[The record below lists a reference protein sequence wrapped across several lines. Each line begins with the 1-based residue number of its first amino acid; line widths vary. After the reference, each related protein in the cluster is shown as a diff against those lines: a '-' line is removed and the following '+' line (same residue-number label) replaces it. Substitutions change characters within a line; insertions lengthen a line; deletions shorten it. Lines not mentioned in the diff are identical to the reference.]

1 MAGAVV
7 TAKVTGICNGH
18 TFVKSKMLLV
28 ISGQVFHVQG
38 VSRKY
43 ISMRCVCVCTCH
55 LSNNEKVV
63 LELVVGDFEVERR
76 RSLPDPSG
84 RVVVRP
90 VARAVVAAKVAGVGD
105 RHAAQMCADAN
116 DDQVLGVLATVGVGL
131 GVAQCRRVDSF
142 LAGNLCRR
150 SVSDEEWLSPPLEGG
165 GLALRDVIEV
175 DLDLGQGQ
183 DVGGGAHAGDES
195 VDHVGGGVSAHHT
208 GAG

>member
-18 TFVKSKMLLV
+18 TS
-28 ISGQVFHVQG
+28 
-38 VSRKY
+38 
-43 ISMRCVCVCTCH
+43 
-55 LSNNEKVV
+55 
-63 LELVVGDFEVERR
+63 
-76 RSLPDPSG
+76 
-84 RVVVRP
+84 
-90 VARAVVAAKVAGVGD
+90 
-105 RHAAQMCADAN
+105 QMCADAN

-131 GVAQCRRVDSF
+131 GVSQCRRVDSF

-150 SVSDEEWLSPPLEGG
+150 SVSDEEGLSPPLEGG

-195 VDHVGGGVSAHHT
+195 VDHVGGGVSAHDT